1 MIEFGGVHYYID
13 LDVLDK
19 TISSGTNPDDEVI
32 ITETKVIK
40 DENGNIL
47 GSEEKETISLKGKE
61 IEGAKYDIVRMMIE
75 VLIDYNE
82 QPDDSLGV
90 ERALKTTPLSYKVA
104 FNTLYN
110 CGILKEKE

>member
-13 LDVLDK
+13 LDAFDK
-19 TISSGTNPDDEVI
+19 TISSGNNPDEEVI
-32 ITETKVIK
+32 ITERKVIK
-40 DENGNIL
+40 DENDKVL
-47 GSEEKETISLKGKE
+47 GSEEKETISAKGKE
-61 IEGAKYDIVRMMIE
+61 IEGAKYDIIRMMIE

-90 ERALKTTPLSYKVA
+90 ERGLQKTPLSYKVA